1 MALTEM
7 VMGMDVWT
15 ASVVVG
21 LMGSR
26 VYSPPVEVDLVPV
39 RKMMSLRVMVT
50 QLLVNTDLQ
59 P

>member
-1 MALTEM
+1 MVLTEP

-15 ASVVVG
+15 ASVVMG

-26 VYSPPVEVDLVPV
+26 VHSPPVEVDLVPV
-39 RKMMSLRVMVT
+39 RRMVSLRVMVT
-50 QLLVNTDLQ
+50 QLLLNTDLQ

>member
-1 MALTEM
+1 MALTEL

-26 VYSPPVEVDLVPV
+26 VHSPPVEVDLVPA
-39 RKMMSLRVMVT
+39 RRTMSLRVMVM
-50 QLLVNTDLQ
+50 QLLVNTALQ